1 MYNKN
6 SLLEKFFVTEIN
18 KLISVYGSIS
28 CFGKKLDEIAELVSS
43 NNSLEFD
50 LKKNT
55 VKISRNFQLT
65 KVNGTNITL
74 IDKNMHRF
82 S

>member
-50 LKKNT
+50 LKKT
-55 VKISRNFQLT
+55 P
-65 KVNGTNITL
+65 
-74 IDKNMHRF
+74 
-82 S
+82 